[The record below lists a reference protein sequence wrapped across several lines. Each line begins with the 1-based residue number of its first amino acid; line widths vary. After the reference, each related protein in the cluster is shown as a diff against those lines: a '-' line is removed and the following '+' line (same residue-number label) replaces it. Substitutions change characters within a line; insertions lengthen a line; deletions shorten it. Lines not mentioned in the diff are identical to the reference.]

1 MDMNIGCRRVSG
13 GRRAGL
19 LIGFGAAASIVAGCA
34 GDRPTT
40 APTYRNPNA
49 WDFAQGVMDRGPM
62 LVEVRGQPYATDK
75 AAIDGAIT
83 RAMERAITWSS
94 GARFTTNAEEASS
107 QSFRVVTTFNGPV
120 GLGSNENCQSGAGG
134 EPLPDGSVRLLT
146 TFCDGAEVISN
157 VGGAVGPTTGVA
169 DPKFSAL
176 IQQSTRDLF
185 PRTGLQP
192 RGIGIGV
199 GIGGGSGGGGGGVG
213 WGIGF

>member
-1 MDMNIGCRRVSG
+1 MNMHIGV
-13 GRRAGL
+13 GRAMSAL
-19 LIGFGAAASIVAGCA
+19 AAFAPLWLAACA
-34 GDRPTT
+34 GGGPSTV
-40 APTYRNPNA
+40 PTYRNPNA
-49 WDFAQGVMDRGPM
+49 WDFAQGIMDRGPL
-62 LVEVRGQPYATDK
+62 LVQVRGQPYVTDQ

-107 QSFRVVTTFNGPV
+107 RSFRVVTTFNGSV
-120 GLGSNENCQSGAGG
+120 GLSANENCGGGGAGG

-157 VGGAVGPTTGVA
+157 VSGDVGPTTGVA
-169 DPKFSAL
+169 DPNFSRL

-185 PRTGLQP
+185 PRTGIQP
-192 RGIGIGV
+192 TGIGIGMGV
-199 GIGGGSGGGGGGVG
+199 GGGGGGVG